1 MASNQDILAF
11 LRSDKEARDKEKVQ
25 ETEIRARERDQDMAK
40 LAEMIRTGVRDEVKL
55 AVQPV
60 EDRIGKQ
67 EETSQGLTVQI
78 QTLMTEMITMKDEI
92 KIIKEYPPLPIKDV
106 TTKDALAKRFMG
118 TRGVAAKV
126 IENSEANR
134 DTAKDEAEQ
143 SYMRLLEIC
152 SKARKIIGFKPIEP
166 RMLEIQKNS
175 YGARNLK
182 EAMLMEIRSYLKCEM
197 KMPHHEIEKLEIVR
211 IFPPAKEDWN
221 TLYVEFGSEYEV
233 DRVFRHIR
241 VMVKKDHKVVRWFP
255 KELYERFQALDSTAY
270 AMREEMKEKGV
281 MLRTKVIV
289 GKDDLEFSTK
299 LENGRWRFE
308 PLPKGLPKIDLE
320 ARGRPS
326 MSSSPPPGRPDRA
339 EDDRKRQHSGSDMD
353 ESAKKSKTHLSRQDS
368 NRVNLVR
375 DKEGA
380 MVADREDAMGNRQD
394 DSVGYN
400 KQGGMV
406 VDKEGDLVG
415 GMQGIQDKDRFSDV
429 GAVGPSLRVDKGIF
443 TNQEGYSPATPA
455 KTKSIPDLSVIA
467 NSPIL
472 KSKARSI
479 QQ

>member
-1 MASNQDILAF
+1 MAYNQDILAF

-55 AVQPV
+55 AIQPV

-175 YGARNLK
+175 
-182 EAMLMEIRSYLKCEM
+182 
-197 KMPHHEIEKLEIVR
+197 
-211 IFPPAKEDWN
+211 
-221 TLYVEFGSEYEV
+221 
-233 DRVFRHIR
+233 
-241 VMVKKDHKVVRWFP
+241 
-255 KELYERFQALDSTAY
+255 
-270 AMREEMKEKGV
+270 
-281 MLRTKVIV
+281 
-289 GKDDLEFSTK
+289 
-299 LENGRWRFE
+299 
-308 PLPKGLPKIDLE
+308 
-320 ARGRPS
+320 
-326 MSSSPPPGRPDRA
+326 
-339 EDDRKRQHSGSDMD
+339 
-353 ESAKKSKTHLSRQDS
+353 
-368 NRVNLVR
+368 
-375 DKEGA
+375 
-380 MVADREDAMGNRQD
+380 
-394 DSVGYN
+394 
-400 KQGGMV
+400 
-406 VDKEGDLVG
+406 
-415 GMQGIQDKDRFSDV
+415 
-429 GAVGPSLRVDKGIF
+429 
-443 TNQEGYSPATPA
+443 
-455 KTKSIPDLSVIA
+455 
-467 NSPIL
+467 
-472 KSKARSI
+472 
-479 QQ
+479 